1 MFTMLKNLL
10 PRLADNQPKGFA
22 FLSVAVLQ
30 TQLETAQAQLARQIQ
45 LRQDADQARNT
56 AIAQTD
62 KLSRELLAQHHELA
76 VLRTQLLDPG
86 ALERVTDELTA
97 SHLNNAALEMELAAS
112 KETISELQREAA
124 NNERE
129 RVRLQNA
136 LARTQSANTASSA
149 APIAEPQTA
158 DPAEELEPAPA
169 AIAMAPT
176 KNARPTAAKPRR
188 TSSAKGDA
196 ATTRTR
202 KRGDTTPDRTAT
214 AEPGLAVTH

>member
-30 TQLETAQAQLARQIQ
+30 TQLETTQAELGRQIQ
-45 LRQDADQARNT
+45 LRQEADQARNA
-56 AIAQTD
+56 AIAEAD
-62 KLSRELLAQHHELA
+62 RLSRDLMAQHHELA
-76 VLRTQLLDPG
+76 NLRTQLLDPR
-86 ALERVTDELTA
+86 ALERVTNELTA
-97 SHLNNAALEMELAAS
+97 SQQTTVTLDAELADS
-112 KETISELQREAA
+112 KATIAELQREAA
-124 NNERE
+124 TNERE
-129 RVRLQNA
+129 RIRLQNNLTKA
-136 LARTQSANTASSA
+136 QAANTVSSA
-149 APIAEPQTA
+149 APIADLQIT

-202 KRGDTTPDRTAT
+202 KRGGTTPDRTAT